1 MGGDDEIVNVV
12 FVAGEER
19 VDVGLVDEPC
29 ALGLRKDEVAEEEET
44 EGGVEG

>member
-12 FVAGEER
+12 FVVGEER

-29 ALGLRKDEVAEEEET
+29 ALGLGEDEIAEEEET